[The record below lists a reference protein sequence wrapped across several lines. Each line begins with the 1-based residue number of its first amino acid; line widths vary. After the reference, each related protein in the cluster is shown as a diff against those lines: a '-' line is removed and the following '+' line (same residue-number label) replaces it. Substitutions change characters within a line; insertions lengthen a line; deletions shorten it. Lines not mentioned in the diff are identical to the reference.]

1 MILIDGGSTHNFVQE
16 CLIKS
21 LGLNAQP
28 TPTLTVLV
36 GNGNE
41 VECCQLCMGFA
52 VHVQGRMFTVDLHV
66 LPLCGV
72 DIVLGVQWL
81 KSLGPVLIDY
91 NDLTMKFVHE
101 GKLIELKGN
110 LDMALQAVTPP
121 QLHRLIQTRSAS
133 EYFHI
138 RVCSQALPSQNTH
151 PDIITL
157 TTQFASLFQSPT
169 TLPPSQTTIHPIHLL
184 PNSTPVNIQPYRYP
198 HFQKLEIEMQDTTML
213 QNGIIRP
220 STSSFSSTIL
230 LVKKR
235 DSSWRF
241 CVDYRALNAIIIK
254 DRFPIPTID
263 ELLDELGG
271 AS

>member
-184 PNSTPVNIQPYRYP
+184 PNSTQETSQSSNRLWCRP
-198 HFQKLEIEMQDTTML
+198 LL
-213 QNGIIRP
+213 NGIDFRRYWFHFAFGDDMTQI
-220 STSSFSSTIL
+220 FYL
-230 LVKKR
+230 LGYKR
-235 DSSWRF
+235 AFW
-241 CVDYRALNAIIIK
+241 
-254 DRFPIPTID
+254 
-263 ELLDELGG
+263 
-271 AS
+271 